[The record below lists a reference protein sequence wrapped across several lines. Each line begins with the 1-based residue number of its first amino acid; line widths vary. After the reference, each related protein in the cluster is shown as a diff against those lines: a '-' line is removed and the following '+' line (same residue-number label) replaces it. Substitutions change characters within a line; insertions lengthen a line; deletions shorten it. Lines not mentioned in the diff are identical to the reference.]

1 LLRQPCA
8 PVRLCARALA
18 AFPGASGCVGMAGG
32 EILPVHDGD
41 DEGPQDN
48 QGGLAKVPSAK
59 AFSPAV
65 CPHGLARWWAWHS
78 ALWLHER
85 QLSFQC
91 AFCTEICTVKPA
103 ARTKA
108 GNAEAITAL
117 FEAGFHRTHGRDK
130 TEEELEEER
139 GLWREGNFKRL
150 QEEFWLAACETC
162 AAPSLS
168 AATAPSADAPP
179 SLSAAAA
186 SSAAPPSP

>member
-1 LLRQPCA
+1 M
-8 PVRLCARALA
+8 RLHPDVNGA
-18 AFPGASGCVGMAGG
+18 AQDDTLKVLPPKTPKPAWYESQLWGA
-32 EILPVHDGD
+32 
-41 DEGPQDN
+41 QDTDT
-48 QGGLAKVPSAK
+48 
-59 AFSPAV
+59 
-65 CPHGLARWWAWHS
+65 R
-78 ALWLHER
+78 
-85 QLSFQC
+85 SFQC